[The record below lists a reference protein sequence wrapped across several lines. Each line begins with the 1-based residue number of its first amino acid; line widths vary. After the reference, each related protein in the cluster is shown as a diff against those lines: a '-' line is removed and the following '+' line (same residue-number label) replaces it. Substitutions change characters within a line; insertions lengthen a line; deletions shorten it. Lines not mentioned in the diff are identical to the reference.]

1 MIYMQD
7 NIIKDLE
14 IERNTTNLITEIVTK
29 LKVRKLEG
37 FDLVDWDN
45 TLEKYISYT
54 KIIHLHSE
62 SPIEKI
68 FLGALL
74 IGFLVSQPDY
84 LILISPTQDVDSL
97 MKREKRLIEL
107 YEQIEK
113 DYLQEDRCEGPE
125 EKPGYLKNID
135 AYIFNLHKEGGISIE
150 DYQELS
156 VDRFR
161 FITKSVIPYYITPQ
175 VYISNVG
182 KDKKFIRCDLFI
194 WNPFNEKLRYIIE
207 FDGYEWHSTNA
218 KFTKDRIRDRD
229 LLLQGYEVLRY
240 SGKEINQDP
249 MSCVKD
255 LFKHINTGQLKDFD
269 MNFHLGM
276 LSDEIDKKERSGLSR
291 NHGDCPKCGGKGHR
305 PEFIHIEGGKC
316 FRCGG
321 TGYIKGSLE
330 TTRTGSSTSIDTG
343 GSTSIDTGGST
354 SIDTGGSTSID
365 TGGSTSIDTGGST
378 SIGTGGSTSIGT
390 GGSTS
395 IDTGGSTSIDTGGST
410 SIDWNGIGRRNI
422 IVITTTAIVG
432 FLLVVWITMT
442 LFTGGTPNTTLTQA
456 TTSIL
461 PPTSFVKT
469 VVPSAVSASP
479 SSDPTVAPAISN
491 GQPVFH
497 GTGRETTVEP
507 SWYPCQER
515 QIKGNKNS
523 KIYHIPT
530 GDFYAKTFQNVTC
543 FNTAA
548 EAEAA
553 GFRAARN

>member
-354 SIDTGGSTSID
+354 SIDTGGSTSI
-365 TGGSTSIDTGGST
+365 
-378 SIGTGGSTSIGT
+378 GTGGSTSIGT

>member
-365 TGGSTSIDTGGST
+365 TGGSTSI
-378 SIGTGGSTSIGT
+378 GTGGSTSIGT
-390 GGSTS
+390 GGSTP
-395 IDTGGSTSIDTGGST
+395 IDTGGST